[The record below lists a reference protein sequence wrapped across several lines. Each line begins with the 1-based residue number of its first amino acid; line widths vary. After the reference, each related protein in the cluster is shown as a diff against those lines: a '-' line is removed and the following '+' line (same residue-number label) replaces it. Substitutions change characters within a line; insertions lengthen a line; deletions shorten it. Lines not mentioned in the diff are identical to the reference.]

1 MTTPSKN
8 QQKIGDSS
16 HLEEQSSPQ
25 DIADEAKL
33 SPTSQGD

>member
-1 MTTPSKN
+1 MTTASKN

-16 HLEEQSSPQ
+16 HLEEHSYPQ